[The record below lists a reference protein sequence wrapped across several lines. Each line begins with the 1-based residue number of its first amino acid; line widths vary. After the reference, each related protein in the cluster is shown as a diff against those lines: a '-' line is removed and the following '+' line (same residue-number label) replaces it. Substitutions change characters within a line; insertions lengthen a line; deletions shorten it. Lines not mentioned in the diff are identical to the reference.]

1 MTRVLIVDDEAPAR
15 ERLRRLLGGI
25 EDVEVIGE
33 AADGITAIEQIR
45 LLRPDVVLLDIEMP
59 GCRGTEVAAS
69 LPDPRPHVIFCTA
82 YDQFAVEAFELR
94 ALDYLLKPVGRAR
107 LVEALQRVRGPL
119 RTQGKLPPPQRF
131 LARAGE
137 RYVVIPT
144 ASITAFL
151 SEGGLTKICTHEREY
166 WMDPTLNE
174 LEDRLDPAQFF
185 RVSRAAIIRLD
196 AVREVAPMPGGAGEV
211 VLKSGRRLE
220 VSRRRFKDL
229 LGHLNGE
236 ERP

>member
-1 MTRVLIVDDEAPAR
+1 MIRVLIVDDELPAR

-25 EDVEVIGE
+25 EGVEIAGE
-33 AADGITAIEQIR
+33 AVDGITAIEKIA
-45 LLRPDVVLLDIEMP
+45 LLRPGVVLLDIEMP

-69 LPDPRPHVIFCTA
+69 LPEPRPHIIFCTA

-94 ALDYLLKPVGRAR
+94 AIDYLLKPVSRAR
-107 LVEALQRVRGPL
+107 LVAALQRVRQPCGGS
-119 RTQGKLPPPQRF
+119 GKLLPPERF
-131 LARAGE
+131 LARSGE

-151 SEGGLTKICTHEREY
+151 SEGGLTKLCTHDREY

-174 LEDRLDPAQFF
+174 LEERLDAAQYF

-196 AVREVAPMPGGAGEV
+196 DVKEVAPLPGGAGEV
-211 VLKSGRRLE
+211 ALKSGRRLE
-220 VSRRRFKDL
+220 VSRRRFTDV
-229 LGHLNGE
+229 LGNLP
-236 ERP
+236 RASLP

>member
-1 MTRVLIVDDEAPAR
+1 MIRVLIVDDELPAR

-25 EDVEVIGE
+25 DGVEIVGE
-33 AADGITAIEQIR
+33 AADGLTAIEQIR
-45 LLRPDVVLLDIEMP
+45 ELQPDVVLLDIEMS

-69 LPDPRPHVIFCTA
+69 LPGPRPHVIFCTA

-94 ALDYLLKPVGRAR
+94 AIDYLLKPVSRAR
-107 LVEALQRVRGPL
+107 LSEALLRVRQPGVA
-119 RTQGKLPPPQRF
+119 TGKLPPPQRF

-144 ASITAFL
+144 ASIVAFL
-151 SEGGLTKICTHEREY
+151 AEGGLTKLCTQDREY

-174 LEDRLDPAQFF
+174 LEERLDAAHFF

-196 AVREVAPMPGGAGEV
+196 DVKEVAPMPGGAGEV
-211 VLKSGRRLE
+211 ALQSGRRLE

-229 LGHLNGE
+229 LDHLTGDTS
-236 ERP
+236 P

>member
-1 MTRVLIVDDEAPAR
+1 MIRVLIVDDELPAR

-25 EDVEVIGE
+25 EDVEIAGE
-33 AADGITAIEQIR
+33 AADGVAAIEQIR
-45 LLRPDVVLLDIEMP
+45 QLRPDVVLLDIEMP

-69 LPDPRPHVIFCTA
+69 LPEPRPHVIFCTA

-94 ALDYLLKPVGRAR
+94 AADYLLKPVARAR
-107 LVEALQRVRGPL
+107 LAEALQRVRQPGGGL
-119 RTQGKLPPPQRF
+119 GKLPPPQRF
-131 LARAGE
+131 LARSGE

-144 ASITAFL
+144 AAITAFV
-151 SEGGLTKICTHEREY
+151 SEGGLTKLCTHDRDY

-174 LEDRLDPAQFF
+174 LEERLDAAAYF

-196 AVREVAPMPGGAGEV
+196 EVKEVAPLPGGAGEV
-211 VLKSGRRLE
+211 SLKSGRRLE

-229 LGHLNGE
+229 LDHLTGASL
-236 ERP
+236 P